1 VTSALGRGVRVWVQL
16 LKLGIEMKL
25 SWPGT
30 RTRTNDSGGTPPSA
44 WRRTATLVMA
54 AAVVASGL
62 TTAAAT
68 VLPATSAQAADGP
81 AWTCSTYGY
90 LFQTPNDTTH
100 QIIQVD
106 LVSGES
112 TQVGATADN
121 VNAVGYNPTDNYIY
135 GSDIG
140 TGNFVQV
147 ASDGTLTQLPN
158 PAGLVWSNFNVGDF
172 DADGHYWVT
181 NSSDDARWYEIDYA
195 AGSDTYGQVLSSG
208 TNTGTTFGADWVYV
222 NGGLYSVNAAGH
234 IIKFDTTTHTTT
246 DLGVTNGTQL
256 PAVQTQGYGAGY
268 ADASGNLYFSLNNTG
283 EIYRVDPTTLT
294 AIDLSSGPASGGND
308 GVRCASA
315 PIPTVTVTKTVDGRA
330 ATDDQFTVGLDNAA
344 GRTLDDV
351 TTTGTE
357 TTASTTDWPVSQGT
371 TYTITDAMA
380 AGSTA
385 PFAAYAASVVCTDSA
400 GNTLTTGGTKGA
412 WTFTVPGQDAYNC
425 NVTNAAPTFTVTKTA
440 STAAVDPGSTVDYTV
455 TVKNTSTSDFTDANP
470 ATFTDDLSN
479 VLDDATYNDDAT
491 ATAGTAS
498 YGAPT
503 LAWSGPLAAG
513 ATATVTYSAT
523 VNDPDT
529 GDKHLKNAVVPGRGG
544 SCDPAE
550 GCTTDTGSRSYT
562 VAKTASTEKVAAG
575 GTVDYT
581 VTVTNT
587 GQGAYTAE
595 SPASFDDDL
604 SKVLDDATYNDDVTA
619 GGAVE
624 GNTLTWKGA
633 IPVGES
639 VTVTYS
645 VTVNN
650 PDTGDRKLI
659 NAVVPTVPGGGCA
672 TDGGCTT
679 TTLVSD
685 PSYTVAKSASST
697 SATPGSTVTYTVT
710 VQNTGAEDYTTDRPA
725 SFTDDLSKV
734 TDDATYNRDASN
746 GATVQGNTL
755 SWKGALAAGEKV
767 TVTYSFT
774 VNNPDT
780 GDKMLTNV
788 VDPGEG
794 GGTCATAGSCITNTS
809 ITAPTAPAGLAST
822 GAEFVGPGIGLT
834 LMLLALGGGL
844 LIVRRRRIQHSD
856 EIENA

>member
-1 VTSALGRGVRVWVQL
+1 
-16 LKLGIEMKL
+16 MKL

-30 RTRTNDSGGTPPSA
+30 QTRSNNRGGASPRTG
-44 WRRTATLVMA
+44 RRAASFVVA

-62 TTAAAT
+62 TSVAAMT

-112 TQVGATADN
+112 TQIGTTADN

-181 NSSDDARWYEIDYA
+181 NSGDGARWYEIDYA

-208 TNTGTTFGADWVYV
+208 TNTGTAFGADWVYV

-234 IIKFDTTTHTTT
+234 IIKFDTTTHRTT
-246 DLGVTNGTQL
+246 DLGVTNGTRL
-256 PAVQTQGYGAGY
+256 PAVQGGGYGAGY

-330 ATDDQFTVGLDNAA
+330 ATDDQFTVGLDSAA
-344 GRTLDDV
+344 GRTLDEA

-385 PFAAYAASVVCTDSA
+385 PLAAYGASVVCTDSA

-513 ATATVTYSAT
+513 ATATVKYSAT

-544 SCDPAE
+544 SCDPADS
-550 GCTTDTGSRSYT
+550 CTTDTGSRSYT
-562 VAKTASTEKVAAG
+562 VKKTASTAKVAAG

-587 GQGAYTAE
+587 GEGAYTAE
-595 SPASFDDDL
+595 EPASFKDDL

-619 GGAVE
+619 GGTVD
-624 GNTLTWKGA
+624 GDILTWKGA
-633 IPVGES
+633 VPVGES

-650 PDTGDRKLI
+650 PDTGDRKLT
-659 NAVVPTVPGGGCA
+659 NAVVPTLPGGGCA
-672 TDGGCTT
+672 TEDGCTT
-679 TTLVSD
+679 NTLVSD
-685 PSYTVAKSASST
+685 PSYTVSKSASST
-697 SATPGSTVTYTVT
+697 SANPGSSVTYTVT
-710 VQNTGAEDYTTDRPA
+710 VKNTGAEDYTADNPA
-725 SFTDDLSKV
+725 SFKDNLSDV
-734 TDDATYNRDASN
+734 LDDATYNGDASN
-746 GATVQGNTL
+746 GATVKGNTL
-755 SWKGALAAGEKV
+755 SWSGALKAGATVKVTYSVTVNDPNTGDLKLRNVVLPGNGTGTCDPDASCVTNTKVDVSPIVIAPAAGPSVATGGTALTPAPMWPWIGSGALALAGMV
-767 TVTYSFT
+767 TLGLMTLRRRQ
-774 VNNPDT
+774 DT
-780 GDKMLTNV
+780 
-788 VDPGEG
+788 
-794 GGTCATAGSCITNTS
+794 TAG
-809 ITAPTAPAGLAST
+809 
-822 GAEFVGPGIGLT
+822 
-834 LMLLALGGGL
+834 
-844 LIVRRRRIQHSD
+844 D
-856 EIENA
+856 